1 MTDRRAVRQERHWA
15 VRHEVADLAAGP
27 PRWTRDTPVR
37 RVLAA
42 LGGRGLLRDRWAT
55 ADRSLGLALI
65 DELGRQGLFG
75 PAVAVGLHQEA
86 VTAILRTF
94 GGPSLATAVDG
105 ALDGQ
110 LVGCLAV
117 SEAHGGS
124 DLAAVT
130 TRAEPIRGGWRVVGA
145 KRFVSLAPSADLVI
159 VLAQVDGGRDGR
171 LGAFLLDGA
180 ALEVV
185 GTHRLEGGTGIETS
199 AVLIDAVVADDR
211 LLGRPGT
218 GLAVLSHGLTGERL
232 AVAALVCG
240 SCRLALSLAVSR
252 AHVRRQF
259 GVPLIAHQALRLR
272 LADLDARLR
281 AIEAQVDQLAAVP
294 RPDPRHVAGLKV
306 TAARFGEAC
315 VRECLH
321 VFGGEGYVEGTTPL
335 APLLRDL
342 GVARLGGGSDEILWE
357 VVAGGLHPDPATYR
371 RWCPT
376 LVDDDGPA
384 PAPNPTDHP

>member
-1 MTDRRAVRQERHWA
+1 MRDQ
-15 VRHEVADLAAGP
+15 VADLAAGP
-27 PRWTRDTPVR
+27 PGWTRDTPVR
-37 RVLAA
+37 RVLGA
-42 LGGRGLLRDRWAT
+42 LGGRGCLRDRWET
-55 ADRSLGLALI
+55 ADRGLGLTLI

-75 PAVAVGLHQEA
+75 PAVAVGLHLEA
-86 VTAILRTF
+86 VTAILGTF
-94 GGPSLATAVDG
+94 GGPSLDHALDG
-105 ALDGQ
+105 ALDGR

-124 DLAAVT
+124 DLAAIR
-130 TRAEPIRGGWRVVGA
+130 TRAEPIPGGWRVIGA

-159 VLAQVDGGRDGR
+159 VLARVEGGRHGC
-171 LGAFLLDGA
+171 LGAFVLDGA

-185 GTHRLEGGTGIETS
+185 DTHRLEGGAGLETS
-199 AVLIDAVVADDR
+199 AVRIDAVVGAER

-252 AHVRRQF
+252 AHVRVQF
-259 GVPLIAHQALRLR
+259 GAPLIAHQALRLR

-281 AIEAQVDQLAAVP
+281 AIEAQVDQLASVP

-321 VFGGEGYVEGTTPL
+321 VFGGEGYVEGATPL

-342 GVARLGGGSDEILWE
+342 GVARLGGGSDEVLWE
-357 VVAGGLHPDPATYR
+357 VVAGGLHPDPETYR

-376 LVDDDGPA
+376 LLAADELRPA
-384 PAPNPTDHP
+384 PARPPEPDRPPGGTPDAPSP